1 MFSFPPRAET
11 VPEPRRLKGG
21 FRRKSAPCAFV
32 EYPARRP
39 KHRQPSGGVEGV
51 RVGGTCSRACAPRA
65 QRQRRPGCAHRGPG
79 PGARTPAPGARGP
92 SLARTRKL
100 RTPVR
105 TTGEGTTTCVALP
118 RCPPQQSPP
127 RRAVCRLRCLT
138 CSAAG
143 RLSALARQ
151 TDHTHTSTPGPSP
164 RGSSRCWGP
173 RDIGSRH
180 PTLEPAR
187 ARAWAFRCKGL
198 LRGWSEAS
206 RTRHL
211 PHTSVRILSP

>member
-1 MFSFPPRAET
+1 MLNIQR
-11 VPEPRRLKGG
+11 GG
-21 FRRKSAPCAFV
+21 QS
-32 EYPARRP
+32 
-39 KHRQPSGGVEGV
+39 HRQPSGGGRGCGWEAPAVAPARLGPSDSGGRGV
-51 RVGGTCSRACAPRA
+51 RTGDRVQVRAPRPPVRAA
-65 QRQRRPGCAHRGPG
+65 QAWQGRA
-79 PGARTPAPGARGP
+79 
-92 SLARTRKL
+92 SL